1 MLNRRKFVASLG
13 TLGLV
18 SVLDPAALRAGRRRV
33 VSAEGP
39 VFRCKPYLQVVPE
52 KGLAVRWVT
61 RIPCHSWVEYGE
73 HPDRLDRRARQ
84 VQSGMVQVN
93 NTIHTI
99 HLTDLQ
105 PGSTCYYR
113 VVSQPVLTLKRR
125 EAAFGEPV
133 QSDVYVFRHW
143 NENQQ
148 EASFLVFNDIHDR
161 PESFSALMHHRSPKS
176 HDFVLLN
183 GDMFNFVETED
194 QIVDHLLNPL
204 AGLVA
209 ATAPVV
215 YSRGNHETWG
225 NYARNF
231 PAYAGG
237 TDGRF
242 YQGFRCGP
250 LYVLVLDSGETKPDT
265 DPVNA
270 GVNEFDAYRR
280 EQADWLKQ
288 EVRKEAFTS
297 AVYRV
302 VLVHIPP
309 FYIANEAHAAT
320 HYGGLWGAVLNE
332 AGIDLMICGHTHKRG
347 VHPAVPGK
355 HTYPIVIGGGPK
367 DGNRTMMEV
376 RANSRMLKLEMFD
389 DAGNTVHTLE
399 VPAG

>member
-1 MLNRRKFVASLG
+1 M
-13 TLGLV
+13 
-18 SVLDPAALRAGRRRV
+18 
-33 VSAEGP
+33 SAEGP

-176 HDFVLLN
+176 HDFCL
-183 GDMFNFVETED
+183 TEW
-194 QIVDHLLNPL
+194 
-204 AGLVA
+204 
-209 ATAPVV
+209 
-215 YSRGNHETWG
+215 R
-225 NYARNF
+225 
-231 PAYAGG
+231 
-237 TDGRF
+237 
-242 YQGFRCGP
+242 
-250 LYVLVLDSGETKPDT
+250 YV
-265 DPVNA
+265 
-270 GVNEFDAYRR
+270 
-280 EQADWLKQ
+280 
-288 EVRKEAFTS
+288 
-297 AVYRV
+297 
-302 VLVHIPP
+302 
-309 FYIANEAHAAT
+309 
-320 HYGGLWGAVLNE
+320 
-332 AGIDLMICGHTHKRG
+332 
-347 VHPAVPGK
+347 
-355 HTYPIVIGGGPK
+355 
-367 DGNRTMMEV
+367 
-376 RANSRMLKLEMFD
+376 
-389 DAGNTVHTLE
+389 
-399 VPAG
+399 